1 MSPPWPPITPPPVP
15 PPTTPPPSPPQHASV
30 KCSRFSD
37 CASCLAPVTSN
48 VGLITA
54 TTDTAL
60 CAWCPATSA
69 CIPLDDV
76 EATAKACPNLLIGVD
91 GCMCSQ
97 RGDQCE
103 NCTIDSSCA
112 FVPPAPR
119 RSVTLQFDGDDD
131 AVAEIVGQL
140 CVPWH
145 MYEPS
150 TGKQTLDF
158 PDGCEWIKNWGDR
171 YYHQRDLGPPCQ
183 RRVGNTAVVAN
194 ASVTARY
201 VDATGPYVMNGCD
214 SGATF
219 VGGPHDSG
227 TVDTWR
233 LVVAVLLMV
242 VCWFG
247 HMFCKLLIPRRAQA
261 DDYRRW

>member
-1 MSPPWPPITPPPVP
+1 M
-15 PPTTPPPSPPQHASV
+15 
-30 KCSRFSD
+30 
-37 CASCLAPVTSN
+37 
-48 VGLITA
+48 
-54 TTDTAL
+54 
-60 CAWCPATSA
+60 
-69 CIPLDDV
+69 
-76 EATAKACPNLLIGVD
+76 
-91 GCMCSQ
+91 
-97 RGDQCE
+97 
-103 NCTIDSSCA
+103 
-112 FVPPAPR
+112 
-119 RSVTLQFDGDDD
+119 TLQFDGDDD

-150 TGKQTLDF
+150 TGKQTLGI
-158 PDGCEWIKNWGDR
+158 PYGCEMTKDWGAR
-171 YYHQRDLGPPCQ
+171 HKHQRDLGPPCQ